1 VTCPPSFDEEI
12 KLHKQGYKFIAGVD
26 EVGRGALAGPVVAAA
41 VILPV
46 PANFSWLSQVRDSKQ
61 ISPLKRQTV
70 SRLAQKSEIA
80 IGLGMISSTIIDGE
94 GIVKATQLAMSQ
106 AIKKLP
112 LTPDFILI
120 DAIRLPGVPLPQKSI
135 VHGDRLS
142 LSIACASIIAKVNRD
157 EYMMRQDTLYPV
169 YGLAGHK
176 GYGTREHMFNLKELG
191 PCPIHRRSF
200 SPVRRSLQR

>member
-1 VTCPPSFDEEI
+1 MTCSPTFDEET
-12 KLHKQGYKFIAGVD
+12 KLHKQGYHFVAGVD

-41 VILPV
+41 VILPIG
-46 PANFSWLSQVRDSKQ
+46 ANFFWLSQVRDSKEV
-61 ISPLKRQTV
+61 SPLKRQTI
-70 SRLAQKSEIA
+70 SKLAQQSEIA
-80 IGLGMISSTIIDGE
+80 IGLGSIPNSIIDE
-94 GIVKATQLAMSQ
+94 RGIVKATQLAMTQ

-120 DAIRLPGVPLPQKSI
+120 DAIALPGIPLPQKSI
-135 VHGDRLS
+135 VHGDRLC

-157 EYMMRQDTLYPV
+157 EYMQQQDILYPG

-176 GYGTREHMFNLKELG
+176 GYGTREHMLNLNELG

-200 SPVRRSLQR
+200 SPVRRSIQR

>member
-1 VTCPPSFDEEI
+1 MTCSPTFDEET
-12 KLHKQGYKFIAGVD
+12 KLHKQGYHFVAGVD

-41 VILPV
+41 VILPIG
-46 PANFSWLSQVRDSKQ
+46 ANFFWLSQVRDSKEV
-61 ISPLKRQTV
+61 SPLKRQTI
-70 SRLAQKSEIA
+70 SILAQQSEIA
-80 IGLGMISSTIIDGE
+80 IGLGSIPNSIIDE
-94 GIVKATQLAMSQ
+94 RGIVKATQLAMTQ

-120 DAIRLPGVPLPQKSI
+120 DAIALPGIPLPQKSI
-135 VHGDRLS
+135 VHGDRLC

-157 EYMMRQDTLYPV
+157 EYMQQQDILYPG

-176 GYGTREHMFNLKELG
+176 GYGTREHMLNLNELG

-200 SPVRRSLQR
+200 SPVRRSIQR